1 MINFQAV
8 PYAPPARPR
17 LVPAPR
23 LAQAPA
29 PAESEGELPPAPVT
43 SYTGLPGLIE
53 TAGIL
58 GVLSAATWV
67 GIRTG
72 MQSKDNLVKAA
83 GWVAGVGSIAL
94 GLMYLGAKS
103 GYGSEVGIPGLEV
116 GP

>member
-8 PYAPPARPR
+8 PYAPPRPR

-29 PAESEGELPPAPVT
+29 AEVGPELPPAPVT

-72 MQSKDNLVKAA
+72 MKGDGNLVKAA
-83 GWVAGVGSIAL
+83 GWVAGIGSIAL

-103 GYGSEVGIPGLEV
+103 GYGADVGIPALEIL
-116 GP
+116 P